1 MAMSDTQLKLLFV
14 EDDAGLRRQL
24 GWSFSDYEVLL
35 AGDRPAAMDILRKD
49 SPPVAVIDLGLPP
62 DTQGVSEGL
71 SLLESIRSESP
82 RTKVIVMTGN
92 EDRSNAL
99 RAIELGAYDFC
110 AKPMDVDVL
119 KLIIGRAQHLRQIEE
134 ELHQSRTAADDTAVE
149 GVITTSPEML
159 SICRVVR
166 KVAPTDVTVL
176 LIGESGTGKEVLAH
190 ALHAL
195 SPRANKP
202 FVAINCGAIPENLLE
217 SELFG
222 HEKGSFTG
230 AVKQTL
236 GKVEVASG
244 GTLFLDEIG
253 DVPMPLQVKLL
264 RFLQE
269 RVIERIGGRTTIPVD
284 VRIVCATNQNLEE
297 LIQQGR
303 FRGDLF
309 YRLNEFLI
317 KIPALRERRGDPLV
331 LAHFFLNS
339 FNAQFRRQVKGFT
352 AEAKAAIAEHGW
364 PGNVRELQSRMKR
377 AILVTEGD
385 LITPAELELGPTPDR
400 GRQVKLMTLK
410 EARTQAERQALLD
423 VFAQVDGNVSQAAK
437 ILGISRPTL
446 YDLLRQHNV
455 KIGERSGTP

>member
-1 MAMSDTQLKLLFV
+1 MTDSPQKLMFV
-14 EDDAGLRRQL
+14 EDDPGLRRQL
-24 GWSFSDYEVLL
+24 GWSFSDYDVLL
-35 AGDRPAAMDILRKD
+35 AGDRPSALEILKRD
-49 SPPVAVIDLGLPP
+49 NPPVAVIDLGLPP
-62 DTQGVSEGL
+62 DTQGATEGL
-71 SLLESIRSESP
+71 TLLETIRSEAP

-92 EDRSNAL
+92 EDRANAL

-119 KLIIGRAQHLRQIEE
+119 KLIIGRAHHLRQIEE
-134 ELHQSRTAADDTAVE
+134 ELRQSRSASDDAAVQD
-149 GVITTSPEML
+149 VITASPEML
-159 SICRVVR
+159 AVCRVVR
-166 KVAPTDVTVL
+166 KVAPTDVTTL
-176 LIGESGTGKEVLAH
+176 LIGESGTGKEVLAR
-190 ALHAL
+190 ALHTL
-195 SPRANKP
+195 SPRSHKP

-236 GKVEVASG
+236 GKVEMAHG

-269 RVIERIGGRTTIPVD
+269 RVIERIGGRHTIPVD

-317 KIPALRERRGDPLV
+317 KIPALRDRRGDALV

-339 FNAQFRRQVKGFT
+339 FNAQYRRQVRGFS
-352 AEAKAAIAEHGW
+352 AEAKAAIAEHPW

-385 LITPAELELGPTPDR
+385 QITPAELELGTAPDHV
-400 GRQVKLMTLK
+400 RQPRLMTLK

-423 VFAQVDGNVSQAAK
+423 VFGQVEGNVSQAAK

-455 KIGERSGTP
+455 KIGERSTGTP

>member
-1 MAMSDTQLKLLFV
+1 MADDPQKLMFV
-14 EDDAGLRRQL
+14 EDDPGLRRQL

-35 AGDRPAAMDILRKD
+35 AGDRPSALEILRRD
-49 SPPVAVIDLGLPP
+49 NPPVAVIDLGLPP
-62 DTQGVSEGL
+62 DTQGVTEGL
-71 SLLESIRSESP
+71 TLLEGIRAEAP

-92 EDRSNAL
+92 EDRGNAL

-110 AKPMDVDVL
+110 AKPMDVDML
-119 KLIIGRAQHLRQIEE
+119 KLIIGRAHHLRQIEE
-134 ELHQSRTAADDTAVE
+134 ELHQSRTASDDTAVQ
-149 GVITTSPEML
+149 GVITTSQEML
-159 SICRVVR
+159 AICRVVR

-176 LIGESGTGKEVLAH
+176 LNGDSGTGKEVLAQ
-190 ALHAL
+190 ALHVL
-195 SPRANKP
+195 SPRAAKA

-236 GKVEVASG
+236 GKVEMANG

-253 DVPMPLQVKLL
+253 DVPLPLQVKLL

-269 RVIERIGGRTTIPVD
+269 RVIERIGGRQTIPVD

-339 FNAQFRRQVKGFT
+339 FNAQFRRQVKGFS
-352 AEAKAAIAEHGW
+352 AEAKAALGDHAW

-377 AILVTEGD
+377 AILVADGD
-385 LITPAELELGPTPDR
+385 LITPAELELGAAPDR
-400 GRQVKLMTLK
+400 ARPPRLMTLK

-423 VFAQVDGNVSQAAK
+423 VFTQVEGNVSQAAK

-455 KIGERSGTP
+455 KIGERSGGTP